1 MRIAVGNDHA
11 GYPLR
16 AVVLEVIHS
25 LGHQVLDF
33 GTTEEQ
39 SCDYPDYA
47 RQVAEAVRDGR
58 AELGVLMCGTGLGM
72 AITANKVRG
81 VCAAPCSDTYSAR
94 MARSHNAANVLTMGG
109 RVVGP
114 GLAREILTAFLR
126 TEVSDEAKHQRR
138 REKVAQLEAG
148 PQARQEGDQ

>member
-16 AVVLEVIHS
+16 GAVLEVIES
-25 LGHQVLDF
+25 WGHEVLDF
-33 GTTEEQ
+33 GTAEQQ

-47 RQVAEAVRDGR
+47 CQVAEAVRDGD
-58 AELGVLMCGTGLGM
+58 ADLGVLMCGTGLGM

-81 VCAAPCSDTYSAR
+81 VYAAPCSDTYSAR
-94 MARSHNAANVLTMGG
+94 MARSHNAANVLTMGE

-114 GLAREILTAFLR
+114 GLAQDILTVFLQ
-126 TEVSDEAKHQRR
+126 TEISPEAKHQRR
-138 REKVAQLEAG
+138 REKVTRLEATG
-148 PQARQEGDQ
+148 GCGMEDDQ